1 MHIVNSVNDA
11 DFLVFNF
18 VVVQFIV
25 RFGEMLYQ
33 EPFKYSRDVE

>member
-11 DFLVFNF
+11 DLLIFNF
-18 VVVQFIV
+18 VVQFIV

-33 EPFKYSRDVE
+33 ELFKYSGDVE